1 MIFEGDL
8 GADPWG
14 TIMVDSS
21 GETGRELKIAEI
33 KQQIASGTYETTDKV
48 EAAVEE
54 IIDRY
59 ERDQLRGDL
68 EIGKRAKRPK

>member
-1 MIFEGDL
+1 
-8 GADPWG
+8 
-14 TIMVDSS
+14 MVDSS

-33 KQQIASGTYETTDKV
+33 KRQIASGTYETTDKV

>member
-1 MIFEGDL
+1 
-8 GADPWG
+8 
-14 TIMVDSS
+14 MVDLS
-21 GETGRELKIAEI
+21 GETGRELRIAEI
-33 KQQIASGTYETTDKV
+33 KQQIASGTYETTDKL

-59 ERDQLRGDL
+59 EKDQLRGDL

>member
-1 MIFEGDL
+1 
-8 GADPWG
+8 
-14 TIMVDSS
+14 MVDLS
-21 GETGRELKIAEI
+21 GETGRELRIAEI
-33 KQQIASGTYETTDKV
+33 KQQIASGTYATTDKL

-59 ERDQLRGDL
+59 EKDQLRGDL